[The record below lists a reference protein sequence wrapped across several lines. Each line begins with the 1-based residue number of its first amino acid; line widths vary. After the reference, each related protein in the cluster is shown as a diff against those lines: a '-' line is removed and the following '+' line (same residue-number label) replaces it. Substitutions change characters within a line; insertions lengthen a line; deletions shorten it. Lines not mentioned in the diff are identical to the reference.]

1 MNLRDADSGK
11 ILWQSNEDMCVFY
24 IKLYLLESI
33 YSIQR
38 YSTLI
43 SYIVIVFIVIY
54 IYINLLN
61 SDLYYCYSNSVLY
74 I

>member
-33 YSIQR
+33 YSI
-38 YSTLI
+38 
-43 SYIVIVFIVIY
+43 
-54 IYINLLN
+54 
-61 SDLYYCYSNSVLY
+61 
-74 I
+74 